1 MKHHHINPTRME
13 APHKGNPLKVSPLPI
28 LHLCIKNNN
37 NSLGIGSCKR
47 SLSLLVNNAIQ
58 ARKPA
63 CGRQATIHR
72 SFAKH
77 TVQ

>member
-1 MKHHHINPTRME
+1 MIKHRDHLIRIT
-13 APHKGNPLKVSPLPI
+13 APHKGNPLKASPIPI

-47 SLSLLVNNAIQ
+47 NSSLLVNNAIHV
-58 ARKPA
+58 RKPA
-63 CGRQATIHR
+63 CGRQANIHR

-77 TVQ
+77 IV